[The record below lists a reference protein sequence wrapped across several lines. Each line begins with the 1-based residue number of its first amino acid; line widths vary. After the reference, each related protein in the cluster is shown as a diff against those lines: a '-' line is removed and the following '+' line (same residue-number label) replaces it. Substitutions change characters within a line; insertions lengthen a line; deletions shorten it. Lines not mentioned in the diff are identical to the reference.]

1 MIIEIRNLLRDL
13 KPDSRIELPNPY
25 DLAAN
30 PEAFLDKGFAVV
42 LKPRSNTEGLNSP
55 ARSIETTMS
64 IVLTNGVRDADTQV
78 SSRLAAEES
87 LYADATS
94 LTNDIL
100 KLQGITGKKFVG
112 DDGIEYL
119 NPEKNRILKLELE
132 FNFTYKEV
140 LT

>member
-1 MIIEIRNLLRDL
+1 MIIEIRNLLRAL
-13 KPDSRIELPNPY
+13 MPSGRIELPNPY
-25 DLAAN
+25 EIIAN
-30 PEAFLDKGFAVV
+30 PEAFLDSGFAVV
-42 LKPRSNTEGLNSP
+42 IKPRSNTEGLNSP
-55 ARSIETTMS
+55 ARSIEATMTV
-64 IVLTNGVRDADTQV
+64 VLTNGVRDADLKV

-87 LYADATS
+87 LYTDATS

-100 KLQGITGKKFVG
+100 KLPGITGKDFVG

-119 NPEKNRILKLELE
+119 NPEKHRILKLELE